1 MEGHPLVSIITPTY
15 NHERF
20 IGQCIQSVL
29 AQTYP
34 HWEQIIV
41 DDGSTDG
48 TGELAGQYDDKR
60 IRYIRQDNMGIW
72 GLSETYNRALQL
84 SQGELIAVLEG
95 DDFWP
100 PGKLEKQ
107 VPVFDNED
115 VILSWGKVATVN
127 TKGKTLGIGPKG
139 FKRLENANYMEML
152 RSLLIE
158 DFIPACTAMC
168 RKSAL
173 LSVGGFKRSEHTPS
187 VDYPT
192 WLELSLLGELSVVD
206 EVLGYWRCHEQQVS
220 STMVMQIAGAS
231 KHSMDFFRSM
241 PRELA
246 NGVGLTLDELLAN
259 HQRQVTIATFHT
271 GRIALISGNWD
282 KAKEEFGK
290 VLSTESPSSI
300 RLRALVGLVCAYCRL
315 DLEWIAKIMRRP
327 RFKF

>member
-1 MEGHPLVSIITPTY
+1 MESHPLVSIITPTY
-15 NHERF
+15 NHEGF
-20 IGQCIQSVL
+20 IEQCIESVL

-34 HWEQIIV
+34 HWEQIII
-41 DDGSTDG
+41 DDGSTDK

-60 IRYIRQDNMGIW
+60 IKYIRQDNVGIW

-84 SQGELIAVLEG
+84 SQGELIGVLEG

-107 VPVFDNED
+107 VPAFDSENI
-115 VILSWGKVATVN
+115 ILSWGKALTVN
-127 TKGKTLGIGPKG
+127 TGGKTLSIGPKG
-139 FKRLENANYMEML
+139 FKCLENANHRGML

-173 LSVGGFKRSEHTPS
+173 LSIGGFQRSEHTPT

-192 WLELSLLGELSVVD
+192 WLELSLLGEFSVVD

-220 STMVMQIAGAS
+220 STMVIEIAGAS
-231 KHSMDFFRSM
+231 KHSIDFFKRM
-241 PRELA
+241 PQELA
-246 NGVGLTLDELLAN
+246 RSVGLTLDELVAN
-259 HQRQVTIATFHT
+259 HQRQVAIATFHT

-282 KAKEEFGK
+282 KAKEEFRR
-290 VLSTESPSSI
+290 VLSTESPSST
-300 RLRALVGLVCAYCRL
+300 RLRAQVGLVCAYCKL